1 MGERAGS
8 VAVVHDIAHAGESN
22 EPVQVL
28 LTGSVETGL
37 GSSRYPEEGL
47 RYSWLADYLERLDG
61 KEARRI
67 YYSWLE

>member
-8 VAVVHDIAHAGESN
+8 VAPFYDTAHIGEPD
-22 EPVQVL
+22 EPVQVFMI
-28 LTGSVETGL
+28 GSGATGL
-37 GSSRYPEEGL
+37 GSSRRPEEGL